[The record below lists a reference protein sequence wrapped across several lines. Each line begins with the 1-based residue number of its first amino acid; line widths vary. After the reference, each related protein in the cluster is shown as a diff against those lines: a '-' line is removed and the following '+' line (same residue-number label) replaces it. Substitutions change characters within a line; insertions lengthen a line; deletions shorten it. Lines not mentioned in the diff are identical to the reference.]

1 MRLYC
6 NKVTEKYL
14 DKNLE
19 LSGWV
24 SKRRDH
30 GGIIFIDLRD
40 YTGIVQLVFNPDNKE
55 LFSLAE
61 SLRSE
66 DVVTINGSV
75 NKRLEGTI
83 NKELATGA
91 IEVIVSDLFILN
103 KSLTPPFSI
112 NDDNVNEDQRLQYRY
127 LDMRGQKMQN
137 NLRFRSSLIHCIRE
151 FFHSEQF
158 IEIETPIL
166 TKTTPEGARDYLV
179 PSRVHHT
186 QFFALPQSP
195 QLFKQTLMIGGI
207 DKYFQ
212 IAKCFRDED
221 LRADRQPEFTQ
232 LDVELSFV
240 DEENIIECIEKLF
253 NKIFKDIINFN
264 KNIKFHRMSYKE
276 AMTKYGCD
284 KPDLRNPLV
293 IYDIKS
299 LVQDVEFKVFSD
311 HSNNE
316 NSRIVALRVPK
327 ADKLSRNDID
337 NLTNLVKNF
346 GAKGL
351 AYLKCEDVTN
361 LNEGIVS
368 PIKKFLNIDVIKS
381 IIDHVGAKNGDL
393 IFFSADSSEI
403 VNDSMAALIKQLGT
417 QLNLISNEWSFVWVL
432 DYPLFEKDLNGNT
445 TSIHH
450 PFTSP
455 KNYDDLNDDDKYS
468 INSRAYDL
476 ILNGNEIGGGS
487 IRIHSREAQMK
498 VFDLLNIGEEEMNQ
512 KFGFFLD
519 ALSYGCPPHGGIAF
533 GIDRLTMILLGVDSI
548 RETIAFPKTQS
559 ASCLMTNAPSNVDES
574 QLKELSIATIKPKA

>member
-1 MRLYC
+1 
-6 NKVTEKYL
+6 
-14 DKNLE
+14 
-19 LSGWV
+19 
-24 SKRRDH
+24 
-30 GGIIFIDLRD
+30 
-40 YTGIVQLVFNPDNKE
+40 
-55 LFSLAE
+55 
-61 SLRSE
+61 
-66 DVVTINGSV
+66 
-75 NKRLEGTI
+75 
-83 NKELATGA
+83 
-91 IEVIVSDLFILN
+91 
-103 KSLTPPFSI
+103 
-112 NDDNVNEDQRLQYRY
+112 
-127 LDMRGQKMQN
+127 
-137 NLRFRSSLIHCIRE
+137 
-151 FFHSEQF
+151 
-158 IEIETPIL
+158 
-166 TKTTPEGARDYLV
+166 
-179 PSRVHHT
+179 
-186 QFFALPQSP
+186 
-195 QLFKQTLMIGGI
+195 
-207 DKYFQ
+207 
-212 IAKCFRDED
+212 
-221 LRADRQPEFTQ
+221 
-232 LDVELSFV
+232 
-240 DEENIIECIEKLF
+240 
-253 NKIFKDIINFN
+253 
-264 KNIKFHRMSYKE
+264 MSYKE

-417 QLNLISNEWSFVWVL
+417 QLNLNSNEWSFVWVL